1 MYEEWMNLKQREI
14 KFKARI
20 KLNRNIH
27 TQWSW
32 CFKQPDWLAISESYD
47 MLGSEYKIKLNC
59 WSDWKA
65 QEDPKWWFFF

>member
-47 MLGSEYKIKLNC
+47 MLGSEYKIKPETHMGF
-59 WSDWKA
+59 W
-65 QEDPKWWFFF
+65 